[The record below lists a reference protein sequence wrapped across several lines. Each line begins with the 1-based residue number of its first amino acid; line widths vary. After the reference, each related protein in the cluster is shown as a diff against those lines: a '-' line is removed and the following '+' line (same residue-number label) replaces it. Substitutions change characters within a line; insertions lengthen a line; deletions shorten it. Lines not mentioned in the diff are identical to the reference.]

1 MRLPKGTIDKFFL
14 EQYIVE
20 NWDYISELIA
30 SKLYVKDNEME
41 VEIYLEL
48 KKYKLSYATLTK
60 RDEEWKKSC
69 QKIFDNSLIKKRNAQ
84 KRAIFIITQKED
96 KTRND

>member
-1 MRLPKGTIDKFFL
+1 MKLPKGTIDKFFL

-48 KKYKLSYATLTK
+48 KKYKLSYVTLTK
-60 RDEEWKKSC
+60 RDEE
-69 QKIFDNSLIKKRNAQ
+69 
-84 KRAIFIITQKED
+84 
-96 KTRND
+96 

>member
-20 NWDYISELIA
+20 NWDYILELIA

-60 RDEEWKKSC
+60 RDEE
-69 QKIFDNSLIKKRNAQ
+69 
-84 KRAIFIITQKED
+84 
-96 KTRND
+96 

>member
-1 MRLPKGTIDKFFL
+1 MKLPKGTIDKFFL

-60 RDEEWKKSC
+60 RDEE
-69 QKIFDNSLIKKRNAQ
+69 
-84 KRAIFIITQKED
+84 
-96 KTRND
+96 

>member
-48 KKYKLSYATLTK
+48 KKYKLSYVTLTK
-60 RDEEWKKSC
+60 RDEE
-69 QKIFDNSLIKKRNAQ
+69 
-84 KRAIFIITQKED
+84 
-96 KTRND
+96 